1 MKYLG
6 SITSDYDLVNKKYV
20 DDRIQTVP
28 TNISAFTNDA
38 GYTTNT
44 GTITGI
50 TGGTGL
56 SGSASSGS
64 VTLNHSNSVTAKTT
78 QALYPIKY
86 DAQGHITGSG
96 TAVTSLPAND
106 VYAWAK
112 ASTKPSYTAT
122 EVGAVPTS
130 RTINS
135 KALTSN
141 ITLTAANVG
150 AVPTNRTV
158 NGKSLS
164 SNISLTSSDLGIND
178 YVIEQTTSGDWTYTK
193 WNSGKAEAWARL
205 AGANSVAF
213 TTSQQSGKF
222 YTNADWI
229 GKQVNLPNGL
239 FSGAPVVTVEV
250 ENNGYL
256 NSAVANVAADGSNF
270 TLRCWSV
277 YSKSFN
283 ITNISIY
290 AKGKWQ

>member
-6 SITSDYDLVNKKYV
+6 AITNDYDLVNKKYV

-28 TNISAFTNDA
+28 TNISAF
-38 GYTTNT
+38 
-44 GTITGI
+44 I
-50 TGGTGL
+50 
-56 SGSASSGS
+56 
-64 VTLNHSNSVTAKTT
+64 
-78 QALYPIKY
+78 
-86 DAQGHITGSG
+86 
-96 TAVTSLPAND
+96 ND
-106 VYAWAK
+106 VGYITTYTETDPTVPSWAK
-112 ASTKPSYTAT
+112 QSSKPTYTAT

-150 AVPTNRTV
+150 AVPTSRTVNGKTLSGNITLTFADVGAVPTSRTV

-164 SNISLTSSDLGIND
+164 SNISLVSTDLGIND

-213 TTSQQSGKF
+213 TTSQQSDKF
-222 YTNADWI
+222 YTNANWI
-229 GKQVNLPNGL
+229 SKTINLPNGL

-256 NSAVANVAADGSNF
+256 HSTVAGVSADGSYF
-270 TLRCWSV
+270 TLRCWSP
-277 YSKSFN
+277 YSHSFN